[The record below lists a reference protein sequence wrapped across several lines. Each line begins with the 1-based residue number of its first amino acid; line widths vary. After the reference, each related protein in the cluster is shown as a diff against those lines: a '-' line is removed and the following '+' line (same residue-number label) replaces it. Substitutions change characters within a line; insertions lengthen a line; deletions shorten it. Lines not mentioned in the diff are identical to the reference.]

1 MDTRIKTERRNF
13 TPQARVYH
21 YAVEDI
27 INKEKDT
34 VLDFGSG
41 AARYWQNKLA
51 KQGYVIESH
60 DLSIPNNISLNYFD
74 VILVSNVLNVQ
85 ETKDQL
91 HDTLKKIVSFGKS
104 GTRIVWNY
112 PSSPRKLK
120 GLTESSLLN
129 QLNHMA
135 TAQGFLP
142 QTITLTGEH
151 SGMYVTT
158 LI

>member
-1 MDTRIKTERRNF
+1 MDTRIKTYRKNF
-13 TPQARVYH
+13 TPKARVYH
-21 YAVEDI
+21 YALEHVIDKDI
-27 INKEKDT
+27 DEA
-34 VLDFGSG
+34 LDFGAG
-41 AARYWQNKLA
+41 KHNYWPIKLC
-51 KQGYVIESH
+51 KQGYTCDGY
-60 DLSIPNNISLNYFD
+60 DLSLPEYD
-74 VILVSNVLNVQ
+74 MRQYYTVILVSNVLNVQ

-120 GLTESSLLN
+120 GLTESRLLDHV
-129 QLNHMA
+129 NHMV

-142 QTITLTGEH
+142 QTVTLTGKH